1 MMICKKCGQTF
12 EKPLQ
17 LGVDHEA
24 GNEPVY
30 VCPHCRNFNYSEAV
44 FCTICEEAYPE
55 SDHDVNE
62 GVCDECMEKY
72 YSSYLA
78 VAKLMNDDET
88 RKEFREWMG
97 IPTVMDSGLLT
108 ALGLLSYT
116 TWDEKEREK
125 FLHTVHDF
133 FVDDK
138 YWFATKVLVPAV
150 QKYNIVEFDRLYD
163 PVQFLRFIGELWDPY
178 SENYLLFTSHYYN
191 VPDASKEMAKA
202 LGLYL
207 RECIEDEHKTGER
220 KMHEKL
226 KYSAHEFVA
235 DYPHVGLAYCL
246 FWERSWLP

>member
-1 MMICKKCGQTF
+1 MYICKRCRQTF

-44 FCTICEEAYPE
+44 YCTICEEAYPE
-55 SDHDVNE
+55 SAHRVNE

-88 RKEFREWMG
+88 RKEFRDWMG

-125 FLHTVHDF
+125 FLHKVHEF

-150 QKYNIVEFDRLYD
+150 QKYNIGEFERIYD
-163 PVQFLRFIGELWDPY
+163 PVSFLRFVGCFWDQY
-178 SENYLLFTSHYYN
+178 SANALLFTAHYYN
-191 VPDASKEMAKA
+191 VPKASEEMTKA
-202 LGLYL
+202 LFLYL
-207 RECIEDEHKTGER
+207 HECIEGKGHIDGTEF
-220 KMHEKL
+220 HEKL
-226 KYSAHEFVA
+226 KCAAHEFVA
-235 DYPHVGLAYCL
+235 DYPHIGLTYCI
-246 FWERSWLP
+246 FCERSWLP